1 MDADACFCYFLPNR
15 GSWRQPRSSCV
26 PPPTYHHQRPKS
38 HEQSPSY
45 SWYRNA
51 YFRSFLKQSAQEDVQ
66 SHLIQFLTDSVNIS
80 MVVYGKSVWDSK
92 PPRKWLI
99 LYFCALLYTYPEWCA
114 LWKILW
120 IFNVCIGKAFIQ
132 CMHWFPL
139 KSFIVELTYR
149 RPFSSV
155 EKLMNLQEG
164 GFGLIFV
171 TNSSMSAL
179 LGP

>member
-1 MDADACFCYFLPNR
+1 MDADVFFCYFLPNR

-26 PPPTYHHQRPKS
+26 PPPTYHPQRPES
-38 HEQSPSY
+38 HEESPSY
-45 SWYRNA
+45 SWYKNA
-51 YFRSFLKQSAQEDVQ
+51 YFRSFLK
-66 SHLIQFLTDSVNIS
+66 TDSPIGCIVTLHWLHDS
-80 MVVYGKSVWDSK
+80 WDSK
-92 PPRKWLI
+92 PPRKWLS

-120 IFNVCIGKAFIQ
+120 IFNVCIGKAFIR

-139 KSFIVELTYR
+139 KSFIAELTYR

>member
-1 MDADACFCYFLPNR
+1 MFFLLFSAKQRQLEAAKIILCASTHLPSSKTRVTWGKSFLLLVQKYIFPVILENRQPNR
-15 GSWRQPRSSCV
+15 MSSHIALV
-26 PPPTYHHQRPKS
+26 A
-38 HEQSPSY
+38 
-45 SWYRNA
+45 WW
-51 YFRSFLKQSAQEDVQ
+51 
-66 SHLIQFLTDSVNIS
+66 
-80 MVVYGKSVWDSK
+80 SVWDSK

>member
-1 MDADACFCYFLPNR
+1 MFFLLFSAKQRQLEAAKIILCASTHLPSSKTRVTWGKSFLLLVQKCIFPVILENRQPNR
-15 GSWRQPRSSCV
+15 M
-26 PPPTYHHQRPKS
+26 YS
-38 HEQSPSY
+38 HIALVAWE
-45 SWYRNA
+45 
-51 YFRSFLKQSAQEDVQ
+51 
-66 SHLIQFLTDSVNIS
+66 SVL
-80 MVVYGKSVWDSK
+80 DSK

-99 LYFCALLYTYPEWCA
+99 LYFCVLLYTYPEWCA

-179 LGP
+179 LRP